1 MGVGTGIVGAY
12 VLAGELALAH
22 GEHRAAFAQY
32 EQRMR
37 AYAGRWQKAANP
49 GKFLAPGSRAG
60 LWTRDTLFKRKTVRR
75 MMVAG
80 TKTMATDAALP
91 EYPQP

>member
-1 MGVGTGIVGAY
+1 MVGGY
-12 VLAGELALAH
+12 VLAGELAAAQ
-22 GEHRAAFAQY
+22 GEHQAAFAQY

-49 GKFLAPGSRAG
+49 GKFLAPGTRAG
-60 LWTRDTLFKRKTVRR
+60 LWTRDALFRRKLVRR

-80 TKTMATDAALP
+80 TKTIATDDALP
-91 EYPQP
+91 DYPQP